1 MELPGFGGKGE
12 VHWRPC
18 CFPWPFS
25 GAPPSICIVFS
36 GEFIVFPDYPQKRAI
51 SAGDLLDNDRF
62 VAIYQAQMVLNGYN
76 FCPWG
81 RNNPGRESP

>member
-1 MELPGFGGKGE
+1 MVWRQGTGPLAVMLFSLAFFGGASPLSA
-12 VHWRPC
+12 VY
-18 CFPWPFS
+18 FPADSLCSRITPK
-25 GAPPSICIVFS
+25 
-36 GEFIVFPDYPQKRAI
+36 KRAT

-76 FCPWG
+76 FFPWG

>member
-1 MELPGFGGKGE
+1 MAAMLFSLAFFGGA
-12 VHWRPC
+12 
-18 CFPWPFS
+18 S
-25 GAPPSICIVFS
+25 SLCIVFS
-36 GEFIVFPDYPQKRAI
+36 GGFIVFPNPPKKRAI